1 MVVLRKLV
9 WIWAAVEFNVAGVNR
24 VKGCVGYMLAVNA
37 AAKLKKSLIHIY
49 QLFSRDHKLDQTGG
63 AANLDQKKQ
72 KSPDRCSLSKQECL
86 QSSRTLFDNPCILKL
101 RFAIVQVSG

>member
-1 MVVLRKLV
+1 
-9 WIWAAVEFNVAGVNR
+9 VEFNVAGVNR

-63 AANLDQKKQ
+63 GSQ
-72 KSPDRCSLSKQECL
+72 P
-86 QSSRTLFDNPCILKL
+86 
-101 RFAIVQVSG
+101 

>member
-63 AANLDQKKQ
+63 QPTLIKKSKRVQIDALSPSRSVYNL
-72 KSPDRCSLSKQECL
+72 LE
-86 QSSRTLFDNPCILKL
+86 
-101 RFAIVQVSG
+101 RFLTIHAF